1 MMILKKSLNR
11 VIAYVVRNLIYTTT
25 LISLRFYPMLKIT
38 NREFHIFLTAS
49 IITII
54 IIQICQS

>member
-1 MMILKKSLNR
+1 MMILKKSLNL
-11 VIAYVVRNLIYTTT
+11 VIAYVVRNLVYATT
-25 LISLRFYPMLKIT
+25 LILLRFYPMLKIT